1 MRSTEG
7 RRVGCG
13 VFRWSVWATLLLLG
27 APNTGAAQ
35 VKQAKYVG
43 VAKCRVCH
51 MNARLGGDNYN
62 AWKASPH
69 ARAWQTLASEK
80 ATEKAKELKIANPQT
95 SERCVKCHVTA
106 YGVPPALVG
115 PGVKNEDGIG
125 CERCHGPG
133 SEYISNEVMK
143 NRKLALAKG
152 LRVPDEKLCRE
163 CHNEESPF
171 YKPFDYKTF
180 VAKIAHP
187 KSGAKATTQ

>member
-1 MRSTEG
+1 MRPTEG
-7 RRVGCG
+7 QLV
-13 VFRWSVWATLLLLG
+13 RWRTWRWRTAIALLLVGLPL
-27 APNTGAAQ
+27 AAAAQ
-35 VKQAKYVG
+35 PKYVG

-62 AWKASPH
+62 AWKASAH
-69 ARAWQTLASEK
+69 ARAFETLASEK
-80 ATEKAKELKIANPQT
+80 ARAKAKELKIADPQA

-106 YGVPPALVG
+106 YGVPPGLVS
-115 PGVKNEDGIG
+115 PSVKNEDGIG

-133 SEYISNEVMK
+133 SEYMSNEVMK

-152 LRVPDEKLCRE
+152 LRMPDEKVCRE

-180 VAKIAHP
+180 VARIAHP
-187 KSGAKATTQ
+187 KSGAKPTTE

>member
-1 MRSTEG
+1 MKPG
-7 RRVGCG
+7 RCVRRTCWI
-13 VFRWSVWATLLLLG
+13 RCLG
-27 APNTGAAQ
+27 AVIGTAVILLPQSAAAQ
-35 VKQAKYVG
+35 HKYVG

-51 MNARLGGDNYN
+51 MNAKLGGDNYN

-69 ARAWQTLASEK
+69 ARAYETLASEK
-80 ATEKAKELKIANPQT
+80 AKAKAKELKIADPQT

-106 YGVPPALVG
+106 YGVSAALVG
-115 PGVKNEDGIG
+115 PGVKNEDSVG

-133 SEYISNEVMK
+133 ADYLPNEVMRDK
-143 NRKLALAKG
+143 KVAAAKG

-171 YKPFDYKTF
+171 YKAFDFKTF

-187 KSGAKATTQ
+187 KAGTTH

>member
-1 MRSTEG
+1 MRATQRRCG
-7 RRVGCG
+7 RGRVFGWRACA
-13 VFRWSVWATLLLLG
+13 VVLVLG
-27 APNTGAAQ
+27 LPHAASAQ
-35 VKQAKYVG
+35 PKYVG

-62 AWKASPH
+62 AWKASAH

-80 ATEKAKELKIANPQT
+80 AKEKAKELKIADPQT

-106 YGVPPALVG
+106 YGVAAALVS

-133 SEYISNEVMK
+133 SEYMSNEVMK

-152 LRVPDEKLCRE
+152 LRMPDEKVCRE

-180 VAKIAHP
+180 VEKIAHP
-187 KSGAKATTQ
+187 KSGAKATNP